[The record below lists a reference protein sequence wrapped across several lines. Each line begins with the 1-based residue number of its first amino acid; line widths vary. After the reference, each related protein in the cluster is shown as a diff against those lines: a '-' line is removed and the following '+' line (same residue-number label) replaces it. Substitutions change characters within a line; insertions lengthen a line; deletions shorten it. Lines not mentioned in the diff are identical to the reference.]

1 VRGRRCAVVA
11 GPGALQLLPW
21 LREGD
26 DGATVQMDREMV
38 VMVARQLL
46 HLFCVLT

>member
-1 VRGRRCAVVA
+1 VVIA

-26 DGATVQMDREMV
+26 DGAAV
-38 VMVARQLL
+38 
-46 HLFCVLT
+46 